1 MERLKRLYLDNTGLT
16 SLPPSVGQLRQLE
29 VLSAN
34 KNSLSSLPVTLSFCE
49 NLRELNLK
57 DNKLNRV
64 PSVVLRLPHL
74 KDLRRLGNP
83 FPQLYHGFET
93 PPHIK
98 LSTPK
103 STKQT
108 SDEKFNPG
116 SLQSLC
122 ANAAF
127 NHKLDYWTTGRVGT
141 LQCKILDCLASD
153 FKLCEHCDKVVHH
166 QSKLIVIL
174 FTFQFINIRSH

>member
-34 KNSLSSLPVTLSFCE
+34 KNFLSSLPVTLSFCE

-57 DNKLNRV
+57 DNKLDRV

-83 FPQLYHGFET
+83 LPQLYHGFET

-127 NHKLDYWTTGRVGT
+127 NHKIDYWTTG
-141 LQCKILDCLASD
+141 LCSA
-153 FKLCEHCDKVVHH
+153 KLWTALPLTSSSVSNATKLYTIKVSSLLYFALH
-166 QSKLIVIL
+166 Q
-174 FTFQFINIRSH
+174 H